1 MKRILFFLATFGFIM
16 STYTSKAQ
24 PHKIQKIMVAK
35 HVDATKKAKNPSI
48 KNEAPTTDAEIA
60 KPSATRGSCTVS
72 FSNSTGY
79 YVKVYIDGNYK
90 GTLAPYE
97 TGNVTVYSGYTTIY
111 CITTGGTYDWGAQGD
126 CSGSYVFDIR

>member
-1 MKRILFFLATFGFIM
+1 MKRTFLLLTTLCFMAF
-16 STYTSKAQ
+16 SYTAKAQ
-24 PHKIQKIMVAK
+24 PKKIQKIMVAK
-35 HVDATKKAKNPSI
+35 HVDAAKKTKNPSI
-48 KNEAPTTDAEIA
+48 KNEAPATDAEVA
-60 KPSATRGSCTVS
+60 RPSATRGSCTVS

-97 TGNVTVYSGYTTIY
+97 SGNVTVYSGYTTIY